1 MFPNVDIQT
10 RLNTPFDSVLSEVK
24 SFCHHVKGQR
34 VCGVS
39 VFFGSRKQKCVSK
52 SPTKADL
59 VALSDYIGFIE
70 LFEEMIAFML
80 NMKCREPLVYQ
91 DNDLVIEMVTSGGG
105 VTRTKKMRTR
115 MYLVLEAVNKK

>member
-1 MFPNVDIQT
+1 
-10 RLNTPFDSVLSEVK
+10 
-24 SFCHHVKGQR
+24 VKGQR

-59 VALSDYIGFIE
+59 VALSYYIGFIE

-105 VTRTKKMRTR
+105 VTRTKKNAYKNVSCFRGGKQKVSGDIICWYKR
-115 MYLVLEAVNKK
+115 HESRA